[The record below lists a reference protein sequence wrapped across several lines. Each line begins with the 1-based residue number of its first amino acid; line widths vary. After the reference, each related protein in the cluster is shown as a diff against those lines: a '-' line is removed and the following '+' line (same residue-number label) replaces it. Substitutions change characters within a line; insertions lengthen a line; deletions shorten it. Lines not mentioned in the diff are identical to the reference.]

1 MHTSSYCIV
10 YLRDKYVCLFNT
22 LKEGDEDIKIL
33 WSNPKGYNIWP
44 TKEGGDLKKI
54 MISLDIYI
62 LLTEKHTQTGEGTI
76 WGNLKLQL
84 ETDSEV
90 ITINTLFELEQGK
103 NVPQR
108 K

>member
-1 MHTSSYCIV
+1 MV
-10 YLRDKYVCLFNT
+10 
-22 LKEGDEDIKIL
+22 G
-33 WSNPKGYNIWP
+33 
-44 TKEGGDLKKI
+44 
-54 MISLDIYI
+54 LDIYI
-62 LLTEKHTQTGEGTI
+62 SSTEKHPQTGEGTI
-76 WGNLKLQL
+76 WDNLKLQL